1 MVYLS
6 SGLVPSYDIVKRN
19 GSWKF
24 DLIEPNRPDCPNFI
38 LSRYRDDRYMWE
50 DLYASENLVTAVKV
64 GPLQITED
72 EISKIFSFGRKV

>member
-1 MVYLS
+1 
-6 SGLVPSYDIVKRN
+6 
-19 GSWKF
+19 
-24 DLIEPNRPDCPNFI
+24 
-38 LSRYRDDRYMWE
+38 MWE